1 MAVSDANGNMQLMPR
16 FDHTLRVDLKS
27 TNPWDTQL
35 SEPKDHAK
43 KASADDNSSMGPQT
57 TFFVNPKR
65 FHYHIIDNNG
75 REALRYKRGA
85 DFYPAITAHFKSPL
99 AKDFTYYK
107 GLAEG
112 SIENSTVEEW
122 GPATGNFKRT
132 LTKESML
139 ADAAK
144 LLPTKGTYY
153 YRIGTRGEFTYKKVT
168 VAEDKGLLDKQI
180 TGSFAGVHTQEAQL
194 CRKQD

>member
-1 MAVSDANGNMQLMPR
+1 MPR
-16 FDHTLRVDLKS
+16 FDHTKRVDLEG
-27 TNPWDTQL
+27 TNPWETKLKD
-35 SEPKDHAK
+35 PVDHA
-43 KASADDNSSMGPQT
+43 KASADNNSSMGPQT

-112 SIENSTVEEW
+112 SIE
-122 GPATGNFKRT
+122 K
-132 LTKESML
+132 
-139 ADAAK
+139 
-144 LLPTKGTYY
+144 
-153 YRIGTRGEFTYKKVT
+153 
-168 VAEDKGLLDKQI
+168 
-180 TGSFAGVHTQEAQL
+180 
-194 CRKQD
+194 